1 MIIAKPQGK
10 NAVGDFI
17 DAWSR
22 CAHNS
27 CFFLNFLPYNGICF
41 VRRAFYQVGI
51 GGIAVSGASLYLL
64 GICQETALIGGVVGV
79 YWMLGISD
87 MNQTKHTILR
97 NFPVLGRLRYIFEV
111 LRPEIRQVCFAPQS
125 SRWPPLAILGAA
137 SARWHGAGPR
147 QTLSVPVII
156 DRRRR

>member
-1 MIIAKPQGK
+1 MLLAISLMLGAGAPTIL
-10 NAVGDFI
+10 V
-17 DAWSR
+17 
-22 CAHNS
+22 
-27 CFFLNFLPYNGICF
+27 FLKKIYITMVFNGICF

-125 SRWPPLAILGAA
+125 SRCPPLSILGAA
-137 SARWHGAGPR
+137 SARWHGSSADALSPGINR
-147 QTLSVPVII
+147 QTPPLT
-156 DRRRR
+156 RGAH